1 MSMIKMQLNFN
12 VWLRHSTP
20 ETMKNEMFYD
30 WMPRHKYTNSNGKNW
45 INDEME
51 FCKHLHEPTILGKS
65 HYYGKLSKL
74 HLYLIV
80 VVAFFLPFNFY
91 CDEMSSVFIHFRCRC
106 WKKQTHK
113 TTFLLTEV
121 IFQNKWEILSTSFHS
136 FRSFFLF
143 LFSVSVFFSF
153 AAFAFVHPTKL
164 ISYHYSSVSFNI
176 VALSCCDTI
185 SVL

>member
-1 MSMIKMQLNFN
+1 M
-12 VWLRHSTP
+12 
-20 ETMKNEMFYD
+20 MKWNIV
-30 WMPRHKYTNSNGKNW
+30 N
-45 INDEME
+45 I
-51 FCKHLHEPTILGKS
+51 LHGPTILDKS

-80 VVAFFLPFNFY
+80 VVVALAAFFLPFNCY

-106 WKKQTHK
+106 REKKANTHK
-113 TTFLLTEV
+113 TTILLTEV

-136 FRSFFLF
+136 FRSFFLLLFFLIFPF
-143 LFSVSVFFSF
+143 LFFLC